1 MIYYSYSHQTGELVA
16 QGIADESPLDIK
28 EREGREAVRLFVARA
43 TWAKA
48 GESGEPPEELWR
60 EEPVFLIPA
69 FSTVIAPP
77 AYETG
82 QIPVFDQESET
93 WELVADHRTARVFS
107 KHDGAELP
115 PLGLGHEIPED
126 GFTFVV
132 PPETEEFEAVVFD
145 EESKGWKIIPDYRGS
160 VAYRKATGEPVD
172 IDFVGALPDD
182 LTLLNPP
189 PEHRWSSAGWIPDMS
204 AIARRNIG
212 ETQKQLEELDIKSV
226 RMLRELAIYN
236 DQSKQ
241 HGEALIALDK
251 LEDIAKQLR
260 EAMAELRKVADNG

>member
-43 TWAKA
+43 TWEKS
-48 GESGEPPEELWR
+48 GQSGEPPEELWR

-77 AYETG
+77 PYETG

-107 KHDGAELP
+107 KHDGAEMP
-115 PLGLGHEIPED
+115 PLGLGETLSE
-126 GFTFVV
+126 GQTFVV
-132 PPETEEFEAVVFD
+132 PPDKVEEKVVQFDDATGTWKSTSDFRGRMAWDKQTQRRLVIDFIGDLPDSLTFD
-145 EESKGWKIIPDYRGS
+145 EPMQEHKWGSDGWAPD
-160 VAYRKATGEPVD
+160 T
-172 IDFVGALPDD
+172 
-182 LTLLNPP
+182 
-189 PEHRWSSAGWIPDMS
+189 S

-236 DQSKQ
+236 EQSKQ

-260 EAMAELRKVADNG
+260 AAMVELRKVADNG

>member
-43 TWAKA
+43 TWEKS
-48 GESGEPPEELWR
+48 GQSGEPPEELWR

-160 VAYRKATGEPVD
+160 VAYRKATREAVD
-172 IDFVGALPDD
+172 IDFVGSLPDD
-182 LTLLNPP
+182 LTLLKPP
-189 PEHRWSSAGWIPDMS
+189 PEHKWSASGWIPDPAAIS
-204 AIARRNIG
+204 ARNIREIEG
-212 ETQKQLEELDIKSV
+212 QLQELDAKSI
-226 RMLRELAIYN
+226 RLLREFAI
-236 DQSKQ
+236 DLPDSDTHKRAAQGLQAIEKMA
-241 HGEALIALDK
+241 E
-251 LEDIAKQLR
+251 QLR
-260 EAMAELRKVADNG
+260 SAMAELRKVADNG